1 MKLQQKMLIHYLKN
15 WENIM
20 NKQPNNNFR
29 FKHSLGQN
37 FIKDEVLLN
46 SILDDAE
53 VVEDSLVLEIGAG
66 AGALTQKLCER
77 ASKGKIVSVEID
89 KTLTPILNKKLAKF
103 DNLNLIFDD
112 ILKLNPS
119 FIKQEFNNQPF
130 KVVAN
135 LPYYIT
141 TPILEYLLNNN
152 FKITDITVMVQLEVA
167 QRLSASV
174 GTKDYGAITAILN
187 MYGTTQITQIVNKR
201 MFTPMPKVDSAILHI
216 VLNSNY
222 DVDKQYVAEVVKKCF
237 SMRRKTLQNNLCS
250 SFNLDKQQAQN
261 IIEND
266 LKRDVK
272 IRAEML
278 DLNDFIKL
286 ADILKKLN

>member
-1 MKLQQKMLIHYLKN
+1 MNNLQ
-15 WENIM
+15 
-20 NKQPNNNFR
+20 NNNFK

-46 SILDDAE
+46 SILDDAD
-53 VVEDSLVLEIGAG
+53 VTEDSLVLEIGAG
-66 AGALTQKLCER
+66 AGALTSKLCER
-77 ASKGKIVSVEID
+77 AVKGKVVSVEID

-103 DNLNLIFDD
+103 NNINLIFDD

-119 FIKQEFNNQPF
+119 FIKQEFNNKPF

-141 TPILEYLLNNN
+141 TPILEYLLNND
-152 FKITDITVMVQLEVA
+152 FLITDITVMVQLEVA
-167 QRLSASV
+167 QRLSADV
-174 GTKDYGAITAILN
+174 GTKNYGAITAILN
-187 MYGTTQITQIVNKR
+187 MYATTQITQVVDKK

-216 VLNSNY
+216 VLDKNY
-222 DVDKQYVAEVVKKCF
+222 NIDKKYIAEVIKKCF
-237 SMRRKTLQNNLCS
+237 LMRRKTLLNNLCS
-250 SFNLDKQQAQN
+250 GFNLNKQQAQN

-266 LKRDVK
+266 LKRDIK

>member
-1 MKLQQKMLIHYLKN
+1 MNNLQ
-15 WENIM
+15 
-20 NKQPNNNFR
+20 NNNFK

-46 SILDDAE
+46 SILDDAD
-53 VVEDSLVLEIGAG
+53 VTEDSLVLEIGAG
-66 AGALTQKLCER
+66 AGALTSKLCER
-77 ASKGKIVSVEID
+77 AVKGKVVSVEID

-103 DNLNLIFDD
+103 NNINLIFDD

-119 FIKQEFNNQPF
+119 FIKQEFNNKPF

-141 TPILEYLLNNN
+141 TPILEYLLNND
-152 FKITDITVMVQLEVA
+152 FLITDITVMVQLEVA
-167 QRLSASV
+167 QRLSADV
-174 GTKDYGAITAILN
+174 GTKNYGAITAILN
-187 MYGTTQITQIVNKR
+187 MYATTQITQVVDKK

-216 VLNSNY
+216 VLDKNY
-222 DVDKQYVAEVVKKCF
+222 NIDKKYIAEVIKKCF
-237 SMRRKTLQNNLCS
+237 LMRRKTLQNNLCS
-250 SFNLDKQQAQN
+250 GFNLNKQQAQN

-266 LKRDVK
+266 LKRDIK

>member
-1 MKLQQKMLIHYLKN
+1 
-15 WENIM
+15 M
-20 NKQPNNNFR
+20 NKHPNNNFR

-46 SILDDAE
+46 SILDDAG
-53 VVEDSLVLEIGAG
+53 VAEDSLVLEIGAG

-77 ASKGKIVSVEID
+77 ATKGKIVSVEID
-89 KTLTPILNKKLAKF
+89 KTLTNILNKKLSKF
-103 DNLNLIFDD
+103 NNLNLIFDD

-119 FIKQEFNNQPF
+119 FIKQEFSNYSF

-141 TPILEYLLNNN
+141 TPILEYLLNND
-152 FKITDITVMVQLEVA
+152 FLITDITVMVQLEVA

-187 MYGTTQITQIVNKR
+187 MYGTTQITQIVNKK

-216 VLNSNY
+216 VLDKNY
-222 DVDKQYVAEVVKKCF
+222 NIDKKYVAEVIKKCF

-250 SFNLDKQQAQN
+250 SFSLDKQQAEN
-261 IIEND
+261 IIVNELNKD
-266 LKRDVK
+266 IK

-278 DLNDFIKL
+278 NLNDFIKL
-286 ADILKKLN
+286 ADILKKWMAYFIGLFLISYN

>member
-1 MKLQQKMLIHYLKN
+1 MNNLQ
-15 WENIM
+15 
-20 NKQPNNNFR
+20 NNNFK

-46 SILDDAE
+46 SILDDAN
-53 VVEDSLVLEIGAG
+53 VAEDSLVLEIGAG
-66 AGALTQKLCER
+66 AGALTSKLCER
-77 ASKGKIVSVEID
+77 AVKGKVVSVEID
-89 KTLTPILNKKLAKF
+89 KTLTPILNKKLAQF
-103 DNLNLIFDD
+103 NNINLIFDD

-141 TPILEYLLNNN
+141 TPILEYLLNND
-152 FKITDITVMVQLEVA
+152 FLITDITVMVQLEVA
-167 QRLSASV
+167 QRLSADV
-174 GTKDYGAITAILN
+174 GTKNYGAITAILN
-187 MYGTTQITQIVNKR
+187 MYATTQITQVVDKK

-216 VLNSNY
+216 VLDKNY
-222 DVDKQYVAEVVKKCF
+222 NIDKKYIAEVIKKCF
-237 SMRRKTLQNNLCS
+237 LMRRKTLLNNLCS
-250 SFNLDKQQAQN
+250 GFNLNKQQAQN

-266 LKRDVK
+266 LKRDIK

>member
-1 MKLQQKMLIHYLKN
+1 MNNLQ
-15 WENIM
+15 
-20 NKQPNNNFR
+20 NNNFK

-46 SILDDAE
+46 SILDDAD
-53 VVEDSLVLEIGAG
+53 VAEDSLVLEIGAG
-66 AGALTQKLCER
+66 AGALTSKLCER
-77 ASKGKIVSVEID
+77 AVKGKVVSVEID

-103 DNLNLIFDD
+103 NNINLIFDD

-119 FIKQEFNNQPF
+119 FIKQEFNNKPF

-141 TPILEYLLNNN
+141 TPILEYLLNND
-152 FKITDITVMVQLEVA
+152 FLITDITVMVQLEVA
-167 QRLSASV
+167 QRLSADV
-174 GTKDYGAITAILN
+174 GTKNYGAITAILN
-187 MYGTTQITQIVNKR
+187 MYATTQITQVVDKK

-216 VLNSNY
+216 VLDKNY
-222 DVDKQYVAEVVKKCF
+222 NIDKKYIAEVIKKCF
-237 SMRRKTLQNNLCS
+237 LMRRKTLQNNLCS
-250 SFNLDKQQAQN
+250 GFNLNKQQAQN

-266 LKRDVK
+266 LKRDIK

>member
-1 MKLQQKMLIHYLKN
+1 MNNLQ
-15 WENIM
+15 
-20 NKQPNNNFR
+20 NNNFK

-46 SILDDAE
+46 SILDDAD
-53 VVEDSLVLEIGAG
+53 VAEDSLVLEIGAG
-66 AGALTQKLCER
+66 AGALTSKLCER
-77 ASKGKIVSVEID
+77 AVKGKVVSVEID
-89 KTLTPILNKKLAKF
+89 KTLTPILNKKLSKF
-103 DNLNLIFDD
+103 NNINLIFDD

-119 FIKQEFNNQPF
+119 FIKQEFNNKPF

-141 TPILEYLLNNN
+141 TPILEYLLNND
-152 FKITDITVMVQLEVA
+152 FLITDITVMVQLEVA
-167 QRLSASV
+167 QRLSADV
-174 GTKDYGAITAILN
+174 GTKNYGAITAILN
-187 MYGTTQITQIVNKR
+187 MYATTQITQVVDKK

-216 VLNSNY
+216 VLDKNY
-222 DVDKQYVAEVVKKCF
+222 NIDKKYIAEVIKKCF
-237 SMRRKTLQNNLCS
+237 LMRRKTLQNNLCS
-250 SFNLDKQQAQN
+250 GFNLNKQQAQN

-266 LKRDVK
+266 LKRDIK

>member
-1 MKLQQKMLIHYLKN
+1 MNNLQ
-15 WENIM
+15 
-20 NKQPNNNFR
+20 NNNFK

-46 SILDDAE
+46 SILDDAN
-53 VVEDSLVLEIGAG
+53 VAEDSLVLEIGAA
-66 AGALTQKLCER
+66 AGALASKLCER
-77 ASKGKIVSVEID
+77 AVKGKVVSVEID

-103 DNLNLIFDD
+103 NNINLIFDD

-141 TPILEYLLNNN
+141 TPILEYLLNND
-152 FKITDITVMVQLEVA
+152 FLITDITVMVQLEVA
-167 QRLSASV
+167 QRLSADV
-174 GTKDYGAITAILN
+174 GTKNYGAITAILN
-187 MYGTTQITQIVNKR
+187 MYATTQITQVVDKK

-216 VLNSNY
+216 VLDKNY
-222 DVDKQYVAEVVKKCF
+222 NIDKKYIAEVIKKCF
-237 SMRRKTLQNNLCS
+237 LMRRKTLQNNLCS
-250 SFNLDKQQAQN
+250 GFNLNKQQAQN

-266 LKRDVK
+266 LKRDIK

>member
-1 MKLQQKMLIHYLKN
+1 MNNLQ
-15 WENIM
+15 
-20 NKQPNNNFR
+20 NNNFK

-46 SILDDAE
+46 SILDDAN
-53 VVEDSLVLEIGAG
+53 VAEDSLVLEIGAG
-66 AGALTQKLCER
+66 AGALTSKLCER
-77 ASKGKIVSVEID
+77 AVKGKVVSVEID

-103 DNLNLIFDD
+103 NNINLIFDD

-141 TPILEYLLNNN
+141 TPILEYLLNND
-152 FKITDITVMVQLEVA
+152 FLITDITVMVQLEVA
-167 QRLSASV
+167 QRLSADV
-174 GTKDYGAITAILN
+174 GTKNYGAITAILN
-187 MYGTTQITQIVNKR
+187 MYATTQITQVVDKK

-216 VLNSNY
+216 VLDKNY
-222 DVDKQYVAEVVKKCF
+222 NIDKKYIAEVIKKCF
-237 SMRRKTLQNNLCS
+237 LMRRKTLQNNLCS
-250 SFNLDKQQAQN
+250 GFNLNKQQAQN

-266 LKRDVK
+266 LKRDIK

>member
-1 MKLQQKMLIHYLKN
+1 MNNLQ
-15 WENIM
+15 
-20 NKQPNNNFR
+20 NNNFK

-46 SILDDAE
+46 SILDDAN
-53 VVEDSLVLEIGAG
+53 VAEDSLVLEIGAG
-66 AGALTQKLCER
+66 AGALTSKLCER
-77 ASKGKIVSVEID
+77 AVKGKVVSVEID

-103 DNLNLIFDD
+103 NNINLIFDD

-119 FIKQEFNNQPF
+119 FIKQEFNNKPF

-141 TPILEYLLNNN
+141 TPILEYLLNND
-152 FKITDITVMVQLEVA
+152 FLITDITVMVQLEVA
-167 QRLSASV
+167 QRLSADV
-174 GTKDYGAITAILN
+174 GTKNYGAITAILN
-187 MYGTTQITQIVNKR
+187 MYATTQITQVVDKK

-216 VLNSNY
+216 VLDKNY
-222 DVDKQYVAEVVKKCF
+222 NIDKKYIAEVIKKCF
-237 SMRRKTLQNNLCS
+237 LMRRKTLQNNLCS
-250 SFNLDKQQAQN
+250 GFNLNKQQAQN

-266 LKRDVK
+266 LKRDIK

-286 ADILKKLN
+286 ADILKKLS